1 MGKSLLN
8 IKKCVGY
15 AFFGLLV
22 LSCKSTKIITDGT
35 IDDNLP
41 ARTIIRNHYIN
52 ELEFKTLSGKMK
64 IDYSDGD
71 ATQGVSVSLRMEKD
85 SAIWISAPLGIV
97 KAFITPERVSFYN
110 KLDNEYF
117 DGDFGYLSELL
128 GTELN
133 FEKLQRLLL
142 GEAILDLKE
151 DRYDASVNGN
161 HYQLRPRK
169 SLELFKA
176 LFEVEPK
183 NFKMASQQI
192 SQPLQNRM
200 LQIDYKNYQVIDK
213 RVVPNEVFITA
224 TEEDKINTIFIEY
237 RNVEFDRSVSFP
249 YKIPSGSKEIVLK

>member
-1 MGKSLLN
+1 MGKSLLMM
-8 IKKCVGY
+8 KKYAGY

-22 LSCKSTKIITDGT
+22 LSCKSTKIVTDGT
-35 IDDNLP
+35 IDANMP
-41 ARTIIRNHYIN
+41 ARTIIKNHYNN
-52 ELEFKTLSGKMK
+52 ELDFKTLSGKMK

-85 SAIWISAPLGIV
+85 RAIWISAPLGIV
-97 KAFITPERVSFYN
+97 KALITPERVSFYN
-110 KLDNEYF
+110 KLENEYF

-133 FEKLQRLLL
+133 FEKLQHLLL
-142 GEAILDLKE
+142 GEAIVDLKE
-151 DRYDASVNGN
+151 EKYDASVGEN

-176 LFEVEPK
+176 LFEVEPT

-200 LQIDYKNYQVIDK
+200 LQVDYKNYQVIDR

-224 TEEDKINTIFIEY
+224 VEGDKTNTIAIEY

-249 YKIPSGSKEIVLK
+249 YKIPNGFKEIVLK